1 MEWKRN
7 GKFVF
12 KSTGKKLKW
21 NGMEMEWKFYYK
33 KDRCKMEW
41 KWNGNGMEINRH
53 PAVELKLNGMEWKRN
68 GNGMERLWRTV
79 ILRFGF
85 GNGMEWKWN

>member
-21 NGMEMEWKFYYK
+21 NGMKLEWKSNGNFTTK
-33 KDRCKMEW
+33 EIVA
-41 KWNGNGMEINRH
+41 KWNANGM
-53 PAVELKLNGMEWKRN
+53 
-68 GNGMERLWRTV
+68 
-79 ILRFGF
+79 
-85 GNGMEWKWN
+85 

>member
-1 MEWKRN
+1 
-7 GKFVF
+7 
-12 KSTGKKLKW
+12 
-21 NGMEMEWKFYYK
+21 
-33 KDRCKMEW
+33 MEW